1 MMITFELSIKILI
14 IGDSICESISKSN
27 NESKL
32 VYLDLLLGTIE
43 VILYNYDIH
52 HLSR

>member
-27 NESKL
+27 NESKF
-32 VYLDLLLGTIE
+32 LDLLLGTIE